1 MNILT
6 AALLFFLAWWFAEQG
21 LYFFSLVFIIVLVM
35 MALASG
41 NKAPQAPAGAAAA
54 GYGTAAST
62 QVNKQ
67 WDNRQLE
74 DFGRNLARVVEIP
87 LRIVWGIVRWLW
99 NRK

>member
-1 MNILT
+1 MNILI

-41 NKAPQAPAGAAAA
+41 QKAPAPAGAPAA
-54 GYGTAAST
+54 GYGAAPAANAS
-62 QVNKQ
+62 KQ

-99 NRK
+99 ERK